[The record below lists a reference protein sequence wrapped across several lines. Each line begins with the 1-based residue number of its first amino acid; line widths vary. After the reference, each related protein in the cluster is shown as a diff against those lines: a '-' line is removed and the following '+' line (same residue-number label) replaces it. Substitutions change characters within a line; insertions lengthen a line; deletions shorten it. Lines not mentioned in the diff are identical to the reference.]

1 MITIRRTRNDNE
13 NSKVLQMLKE
23 SNSDNSIDN
32 GSIYYV
38 VEDNSEIVGGCKF
51 NVIDEYAII
60 NFLVINENRRGENLG
75 DGLLRAVLNYCS
87 SQGVKNVFFMG
98 DNHYFIKKGFL
109 KVKEADEDLFSKIE
123 IYTNSILRCDIEEF
137 FKKGC
142 CCKRS

>member
-13 NSKVLQMLKE
+13 SSKVLQMLKE
-23 SNSDNSIDN
+23 CNSDNSIDN

-38 VEDNSEIVGGCKF
+38 VEDNSEIVGGCNF
-51 NVIDEYAII
+51 NIIDEYAII

-75 DGLLRAVLNYCS
+75 DGLLRSVLNYS
-87 SQGVKNVFFMG
+87 SIQGVKSAFFMG

-109 KVKEADEDLFSKIE
+109 KVKEADEDLFSKTE
-123 IYTNSILRCDIEEF
+123 INTNSILRCDIEEF